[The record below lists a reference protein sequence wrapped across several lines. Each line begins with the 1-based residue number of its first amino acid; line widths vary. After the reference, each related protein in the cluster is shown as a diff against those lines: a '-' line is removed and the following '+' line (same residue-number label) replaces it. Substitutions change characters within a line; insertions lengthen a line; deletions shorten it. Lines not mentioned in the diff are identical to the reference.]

1 MRPCTEETGREGDYS
16 EEYTLSS
23 AACVLRASRNEW
35 ILLSPVP
42 TASCSA
48 QPQGCRNGKG
58 SHGVEYQKPPS
69 LLQAASHSLARAFVT
84 LKETEAHT
92 NLVGL
97 VGLV

>member
-1 MRPCTEETGREGDYS
+1 MKGTILRSIHCPQLLVY
-16 EEYTLSS
+16 
-23 AACVLRASRNEW
+23 VLRASRNEW